1 MEKRQSPQ
9 FREMGL
15 VVLMLL
21 CLTTTVPTSVSIQ
34 QGGGAEEL
42 VSSQPRKWQDRVIE
56 VKGGPESV
64 VWIVQLSDLHFSVH
78 HPERALDF
86 KKIVGPALKMINPSL
101 VLITG
106 DLTDG
111 KSKDLLTMKQNEDE
125 WIEYQNVMEDV
136 ARSSGLDKSIFYD
149 LRGNHDNFGVPV
161 IGGSFDFFSNYSIN
175 GQFGRKGNVN
185 SVTLE
190 TGDRKHVFVGL
201 DSTMSTGLRGP
212 TNLFGHPTDQ
222 LLSQIDSQLSQWDS
236 QKGKSVTKI
245 SFGHFPLSFSAF
257 SESQKS
263 LRDVFLKHSVS
274 AYLCGHLHTRFGKNL
289 KRHHQS
295 NEKFLSSHRFFQLNM
310 HQEPSENPKN
320 CLFQAP
326 PLKEFWE
333 WEMGDWRK
341 SRAMRI
347 VAVDRGHVSYLDI
360 DFKSGTKKTI
370 VLPTFPLD
378 SRFMLTSS
386 LHQMYGCQHMVPFS
400 FETIRCLVFSVSPI
414 TSVVARIYDTRPGN
428 PLMIMETTMTKFV
441 RDISRGDIYAAAWNY
456 KAFEDP
462 SPVRFWLQ
470 IEVIDVMGRST
481 LSELRPFS
489 VNGLSAKISWTWKE
503 FFVMGCQWAALY
515 YPIFWSAVF
524 LMLSI
529 LLIPKFVLMFSKKQ
543 YSYKNFISEKGLIN
557 CIAWVLLDLCRVHVV
572 WFGFLGYLI
581 YLVSC
586 PWLIGQVFTDGG
598 NRGYMT
604 CMGWLVKI
612 FNSRE
617 KHDYIGSPDIMVV
630 VLPHFFFVV
639 IPSILVAG
647 ALAAERGIYKEHFLS
662 LSGKKED
669 DDSSQKNKRS
679 GTYDNHR
686 HRRSKFDFVERWFR
700 KVLLAACLVICWKHF
715 TNCKALTK
723 AYEMNPLLHFPVYS
737 LAIPLLLA
745 CTVYKTRSI
754 Q

>member
-1 MEKRQSPQ
+1 MEKHHSPQ
-9 FREMGL
+9 LREMGI
-15 VVLMLL
+15 VVLMVL
-21 CLTTTVPTSVSIQ
+21 CLSTTMPTSISEQ
-34 QGGGAEEL
+34 QEGGGAEEL

-64 VWIVQLSDLHFSVH
+64 IWIVQLSDLHFSVH

-86 KKIVGPALKMINPSL
+86 KKIVGPVLKMINPSL

-136 ARSSGLDKSIFYD
+136 ARRSGLDKSIFYD
-149 LRGNHDNFGVPV
+149 LRGNHDNFGVPF
-161 IGGSFDFFSNYSIN
+161 IGDSFDFFSNYSIN

-201 DSTMSTGLRGP
+201 DSTMATGLRGP

-222 LLSQIDSQLSQWDS
+222 LLTQIDSQLSQWDS
-236 QKGKSVTKI
+236 QKGKSITKI

-295 NEKFLSSHRFFQLNM
+295 NDNFLSSHKFFQLNI
-310 HQEPSENPKN
+310 HQEPSENTKN
-320 CLFQAP
+320 CLFRAP
-326 PLKEFWE
+326 PPKEFWE

-386 LHQMYGCQHMVPFS
+386 LHQM
-400 FETIRCLVFSVSPI
+400 
-414 TSVVARIYDTRPGN
+414 IYDTRPGS

-462 SPVRFWLQ
+462 SPERFWLQ

-489 VNGLSAKISWTWKE
+489 VNGLSAKISWTLKE
-503 FFVMGCQWAALY
+503 FFVMGCQWDALY
-515 YPIFWSAVF
+515 YPIFWFA
-524 LMLSI
+524 
-529 LLIPKFVLMFSKKQ
+529 
-543 YSYKNFISEKGLIN
+543 
-557 CIAWVLLDLCRVHVV
+557 DLCRVHVA
-572 WFGFLGYLI
+572 WFGFFGYLI
-581 YLVSC
+581 YLLSC

-604 CMGWLVKI
+604 RMGWLVKT

-617 KHDYIGSPDIMVV
+617 KHNYIGSPDIMVV

-639 IPSILVAG
+639 IPSILITG
-647 ALAAERGIYKEHFLS
+647 ALAAERSIYKEHFLS

-669 DDSSQKNKRS
+669 NDSSQENKRS
-679 GTYDNHR
+679 GKYDNHKYDNHR
-686 HRRSKFDFVERWFR
+686 HRRSKFDFVERKIR
-700 KVLLAACLVICWKHF
+700 KVLLAVCLVIYWKHF
-715 TNCKALTK
+715 MNCKVLMK

-737 LAIPLLLA
+737 LAIPLLVA
-745 CTVYKTRSI
+745 YTVYKTGSI